1 MKVVKKPVEVKL
13 EDVVVDFT
21 AEGDKVEAL
30 AGVDLNVHQGEFLS
44 IVGPSGC
51 GKTTVLRIIA
61 GLLEPTSGRAIVRGE
76 DAIKRGHDV
85 GFLFQEPVLLPW
97 RTVDEN
103 VRLPIELKG
112 SMSKEGEDRTME
124 LLVSL
129 GLKGFGKKHP
139 SQLSGGMRQRV
150 ALARSLA
157 HDPSVLLMDEPFG
170 ALDAITREKLNFL
183 LQKVWLKTEK
193 TVIFVTH
200 SIFEAVLMSDRVVIM
215 TPRPGRI
222 KKIVDIPLPRPRQ
235 YTLFKSEEFT
245 ALNYEVRSLLD
256 WKGA

>member
-1 MKVVKKPVEVKL
+1 VDVEL
-13 EDVVVDFT
+13 EGVTVDFP
-21 AEGDKVEAL
+21 ADGDKVEAL
-30 AGVDLNVHQGEFLS
+30 GGVDLKVHRGEFLS

-51 GKTTVLRIIA
+51 GKTTVLRIIS
-61 GLLEPTSGRAIVRGE
+61 GLLAPTSGRALVRGE
-76 DAIKRGHDV
+76 DAIERTHDV

-103 VRLPIELKG
+103 VRLPLELKG
-112 SMSKEGEDRTME
+112 RLDEAGEDRAKE
-124 LLVSL
+124 LLTSL
-129 GLKGFGKKHP
+129 GLKGFGTKHP

-170 ALDAITREKLNFL
+170 ALDAITRESLNFL
-183 LQKVWLKTEK
+183 LQKVWLQTGK

-200 SIFEAVLMSDRVVIM
+200 SIFEAVLLSDRVAVM

-222 KKIVDIPLPRPRQ
+222 KKVVKIPMPRPRR

-256 WKGA
+256 WKGAGR

>member
-1 MKVVKKPVEVKL
+1 VAVKKVEVEL
-13 EDVVVDFT
+13 ECLTVDFQ
-21 AEGDKVEAL
+21 AEGGKVEAL
-30 AGVDLNVHQGEFLS
+30 GGVDLEIRRGEFIS

-51 GKTTVLRIIA
+51 GKTTLLRVIA
-61 GLLEPTSGRAIVRGE
+61 GLLAPTRGMALVRGE
-76 DAIKRGHDV
+76 EASERGHDV

-103 VRLPIELKG
+103 ARLPLELKG
-112 SMSKEGEDRTME
+112 DVDETSEDRVRE

-129 GLKGFGKKHP
+129 GLEGFGKKYP

-183 LQKVWLKTEK
+183 LQDVWLKTGK

-200 SIFEAVLMSDRVVIM
+200 SIFEAVLLSDRVAVM

-222 KKIVDIPLPRPRQ
+222 KEIVKIPLPRPRR
-235 YTLFKSEEFT
+235 YTLFKSGEFT
-245 ALNYEVRSLLD
+245 SLNYEVRSKLD
-256 WKGA
+256 WKGGG